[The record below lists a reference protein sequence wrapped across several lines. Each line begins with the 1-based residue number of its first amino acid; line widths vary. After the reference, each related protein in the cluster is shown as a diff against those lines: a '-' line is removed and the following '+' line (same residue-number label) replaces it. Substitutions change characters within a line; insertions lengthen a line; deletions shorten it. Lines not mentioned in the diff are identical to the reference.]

1 MRKFLLTFLSVA
13 LAISVVFAQD
23 KTVSG
28 KVTADDGSALP
39 GVNVIL
45 KGTTSG
51 AVTDVEGNFK
61 LEVPETGAVLV
72 FSFIGFETVE
82 MEVGNQSV
90 FDMVLTTAATQLIEV
105 VVTAFGVKQ
114 EKKALGYGV
123 ETIDRDQIIN
133 RQSSDI
139 GRILRGK
146 ATGVAINSTSGLAGS
161 GTNII
166 IRGYSTITGSNQP
179 LFVVDGI
186 PFNTDNNS
194 GNQDFTTGSA
204 TASSRFLDL
213 DPNSILS
220 ISILKGLSATVLYGE
235 LGRNGVILVTTING
249 EAGAGS
255 QKKMEI
261 SFTQGVYVTE
271 VANLPDYQDT
281 FGNGFS
287 GGFGWFFSNWGA
299 AFDDLNPATYG
310 SDYKGEKNG
319 QVLITHPYDQT
330 QYRGDFPEF
339 IDAEYP
345 YEPHRSVEDFFQK
358 GLTSNTSISIQSRLG
373 ENASLS
379 ATYSYLTE
387 DGFTPKLDEL
397 RDEGRSNFLDKH
409 NFGLGIRGKLQNG
422 LNVKTTFN
430 FVESDRLTPITAPAF
445 GGDGNGLFAAI
456 MFTPRS
462 MDLMGL
468 PYQSPIDGSNVY
480 YRRGSPIQN
489 PRWTLNNTGQTEKI
503 RRFYS
508 STELSYDLTD
518 NLTLLYRLSVDTYAQ
533 TNTRFINKGGAR
545 TPDGEYGELFVRSN
559 TIDQIFNVM
568 FNYDLS
574 AVINLN
580 GLVGFNPRRITK
592 EGAGTLSTEQFV
604 YDLFVHQ
611 NFIQHDAFSE
621 TTEENTLGL
630 FGTATISYNYYLFLN
645 LQARNDWTSTLEQEN
660 RSVLYPSASIS
671 FIPTDAFSGLSSNA
685 LNFLKIRFGYGTSAG
700 YPDPYSTRSVL
711 DSETNQFVSRGGTI
725 LNTNSVSNFLGNR
738 NLKHELFVEV
748 EAGIEAKFWNNRIG
762 LDLSV
767 YQKESRDL
775 IINLPLDPSTGYTRT
790 GVNAANIDNKGIE
803 LGLNISP
810 PLPGG
815 VRWDINLNYT
825 KNVSEVTEIFEGIDR
840 VQVAGYSNLGNYA
853 IPGEPFNVF
862 YGEAF
867 RRAQEGQF
875 EGQFVVGSDG
885 AYQGSGELS
894 VIGDPNPDF
903 RANWINDISWKG
915 VSFGFHFQ
923 WIQGG
928 DIQSSTIQAILA
940 RGNTTDTDVD
950 RGVPIIMPNSVKQT
964 GVESDGTPIYVPND
978 IQTYMG
984 DTFFRAYFFAD
995 EGGVFDATVVRLR
1008 QVSLSY
1014 VLPKSILENTPFGT
1028 VALTISGENLW
1039 YSAPN
1044 FPEGTNFDPEI
1055 SSLGV
1060 GNGLGFDFRTAPTA
1074 KKYGVNLTVT
1084 F

>member
-1 MRKFLLTFLSVA
+1 M
-13 LAISVVFAQD
+13 
-23 KTVSG
+23 
-28 KVTADDGSALP
+28 
-39 GVNVIL
+39 
-45 KGTTSG
+45 
-51 AVTDVEGNFK
+51 
-61 LEVPETGAVLV
+61 
-72 FSFIGFETVE
+72 
-82 MEVGNQSV
+82 
-90 FDMVLTTAATQLIEV
+90 
-105 VVTAFGVKQ
+105 
-114 EKKALGYGV
+114 
-123 ETIDRDQIIN
+123 
-133 RQSSDI
+133 
-139 GRILRGK
+139 
-146 ATGVAINSTSGLAGS
+146 
-161 GTNII
+161 
-166 IRGYSTITGSNQP
+166 
-179 LFVVDGI
+179 
-186 PFNTDNNS
+186 
-194 GNQDFTTGSA
+194 
-204 TASSRFLDL
+204 
-213 DPNSILS
+213 DPNSIAS
-220 ISILKGLSATVLYGE
+220 ISILKGLSATLLYGE
-235 LGRNGVILVTTING
+235 AGRNGVILVTTKNG
-249 EAGAGS
+249 EAGAGAT
-255 QKKMEI
+255 KKMEI
-261 SFTQGVYVTE
+261 SFNQGVYVTE
-271 VANLPDYQDT
+271 VANLPDYQNT

-299 AFDDLNPATYG
+299 AFADLNPETYG
-310 SDYKGEKNG
+310 SDYQGEKNG

-330 QYRGDFPEF
+330 QYRDAFPEY
-339 IDAEYP
+339 IGAEYP
-345 YEPHRSVEDFFQK
+345 YEPHQSVENFFQK
-358 GLTSNTSISIQSRLG
+358 GLTSNTSVSIQSRLG
-373 ENASLS
+373 ENSSLS

-397 RDEGRSNFLDKH
+397 RDGGRSNFLDKH
-409 NFGLGIRGKLQNG
+409 NFGLGVRGKLQNG
-422 LNVKTTFN
+422 LNVKTSFN
-430 FVESDRLTPITAPAF
+430 FVESDRLTPLTGTAF

-456 MFTPRS
+456 LFTPRS

-489 PRWTLNNTGQTEKI
+489 PRWTLNNAGESEKI
-503 RRFYS
+503 RRFFS
-508 STELSYDLTD
+508 STELSYDITD
-518 NLTLLYRLSVDTYAQ
+518 DLTLLYRLSVDTYNQ
-533 TNTRFINKGGAR
+533 VNTRHINKGGAR
-545 TPDGEYGELFVRSN
+545 VPDGEYGELYIRSN
-559 TIDQIFNVM
+559 TIDQIFDVM
-568 FNYDLS
+568 YNFELS
-574 AVINLN
+574 DVFTLN
-580 GLVGFNPRRITK
+580 GVVGFNTRRIVRNRS
-592 EGAGTLSTEQFV
+592 GTLSSEQFV

-611 NFIQHDAFSE
+611 NFIEHIAFSDLR
-621 TTEENTLGL
+621 EENTLGA
-630 FGTATISYNYYLFLN
+630 FGTATLSYNYYLFLN
-645 LQARNDWTSTLEQEN
+645 LQARNDWTSTLEEEN
-660 RSVLYPSASIS
+660 RSVLYPSVSVS
-671 FIPTDAFSGLSSNA
+671 FIPTDAFSGFSSNA
-685 LNFLKIRFGYGTSAG
+685 LNFLKVRFGYGTSAG

-711 DSETNQFVSRGGTI
+711 NSATNQFVSSGGTI

-738 NLKHELFVEV
+738 NLKHELFVEF
-748 EAGIEAKFWNNRIG
+748 EAGIEAKFWDNRIG

-767 YQKESRDL
+767 YQKESQDL
-775 IINLPLDPSTGYTRT
+775 IINLPLDPSTGYTST

-815 VRWDINLNYT
+815 VRWNINLNYT

-840 VQVAGYSNLGNYA
+840 VQVSGFSNLGNYA

-867 RRAQEGQF
+867 RRAEEGQF

-885 AYQGSGELS
+885 AYIGSGELS

-903 RANWINDISWKG
+903 RANWINDFSWKG

-940 RGNTTDTDVD
+940 RGNTIDTDVD

-1028 VALTISGENLW
+1028 AALTISGENLW

-1044 FPEGTNFDPEI
+1044 FPDGTNFDPEI

-1074 KKYGVNLTVT
+1074 KKYGINLALT

>member
-1 MRKFLLTFLSVA
+1 MRKFLLTILSVA
-13 LAISVVFAQD
+13 LAVSVVFAQE

-28 KVTADDGSALP
+28 KVTAEDGSSLP

-61 LEVPETGAVLV
+61 FDVPETGAVLV
-72 FSFIGFETVE
+72 FSFIGFATVE

-90 FDMVLTTAATQLIEV
+90 FDISLATESTQLTEV

-123 ETIDRDQIIN
+123 ETINRDQIIN

-186 PFNTDNNS
+186 PFNTDNNT
-194 GNQDFTTGSA
+194 NENFTTGSA

-213 DPNSILS
+213 DPNSIAS

-235 LGRNGVILVTTING
+235 AGRNGVILVTTKNG
-249 EAGAGS
+249 EAGAGAT
-255 QKKMEI
+255 KKMEI

-271 VANLPDYQDT
+271 VANLPDYQNT

-299 AFDDLNPATYG
+299 AFDDLNPETYG
-310 SDYKGEKNG
+310 SDYQGEKNG

-330 QYRGDFPEF
+330 QYSDDFPEY
-339 IDAEYP
+339 IGAEYP
-345 YEPHRSVEDFFQK
+345 YEPHQSVENFFQK
-358 GLTSNTSISIQSRLG
+358 GLTSNTSVSIQSRLG
-373 ENASLS
+373 ENSSLS

-397 RDEGRSNFLDKH
+397 RDGGRSNFLDKH
-409 NFGLGIRGKLQNG
+409 NFGLGVRGKLQNG
-422 LNVKTTFN
+422 LNVKTSFN
-430 FVESDRLTPITAPAF
+430 FVESDRLTPLTGTAF

-456 MFTPRS
+456 LFTPRS

-489 PRWTLNNTGQTEKI
+489 PRWTLNNAGESEKI
-503 RRFYS
+503 RRFFS
-508 STELSYDLTD
+508 STELSYDITD
-518 NLTLLYRLSVDTYAQ
+518 NLTLLYRLSVDTYNQ
-533 TNTRFINKGGAR
+533 VNTRHINKGGAR
-545 TPDGEYGELFVRSN
+545 IPDGEYGELYIRSN
-559 TIDQIFNVM
+559 TIDQIFDVM
-568 FNYDLS
+568 YNFELS
-574 AVINLN
+574 DVFTLN
-580 GLVGFNPRRITK
+580 GVVGFNTRRIVRNRT
-592 EGAGTLSTEQFV
+592 GTLSAEQFV

-611 NFIQHDAFSE
+611 NFIEHIAFSDLR
-621 TTEENTLGL
+621 EENTLGV
-630 FGTATISYNYYLFLN
+630 FGTATLSYNYYLFLN
-645 LQARNDWTSTLEQEN
+645 LQARNDWTSTLEEEN
-660 RSVLYPSASIS
+660 RSVLYPSVSIS
-671 FIPTDAFSGLSSNA
+671 FIPTDAFSGFNSNA
-685 LNFLKIRFGYGTSAG
+685 LNFLKVRFGYGTSAG

-711 DSETNQFVSRGGTI
+711 NSATNQFVSSGGTI

-738 NLKHELFVEV
+738 NLKHELFVEF
-748 EAGIEAKFWNNRIG
+748 EAGIEAKFWDNRIG

-767 YQKESRDL
+767 YQKESQDL
-775 IINLPLDPSTGYTRT
+775 IINLPLDPSTGYTST

-840 VQVAGYSNLGNYA
+840 VQVAGFSNLGNYA

-867 RRAQEGQF
+867 RRAEEGQF

-885 AYQGSGELS
+885 AYIGSGELS

-903 RANWINDISWKG
+903 RANWINDFSWKG

-940 RGNTTDTDVD
+940 RGNTIDTDVD

-1028 VALTISGENLW
+1028 AALTISGENLW

-1044 FPEGTNFDPEI
+1044 FPDGTNFDPEI

-1074 KKYGVNLTVT
+1074 KKYGINLALT